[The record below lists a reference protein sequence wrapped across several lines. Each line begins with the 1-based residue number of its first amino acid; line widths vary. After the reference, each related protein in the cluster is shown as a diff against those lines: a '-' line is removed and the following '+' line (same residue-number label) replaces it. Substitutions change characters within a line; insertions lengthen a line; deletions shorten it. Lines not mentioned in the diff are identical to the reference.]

1 MTLIV
6 AVANADQIIQVSDRR
21 LTCNTRLVDEAAN
34 KAGHAICDDAS
45 FLYSFTGLAKAANH
59 LTSRWLPEALHD
71 AARKGHCFHEIA
83 VAFAEEATQY
93 FQATPGIRGL
103 PAVSQRLTVM
113 FTGYRSDGHIV
124 SALISNFQDFT
135 NFINYPAANR
145 VFSSYVESSI
155 VPAAENPTV
164 IQVVG
169 QFGAFTRGDES
180 QLRLMLA
187 QRAPAEGIRQKAIAI
202 VQDLSD
208 RPASSGTVGKRL
220 STARLNRVAPLAPV
234 VGYSSDVVE
243 NGMPLIDQV
252 NLCTDAPQF
261 VIADCKINAPSL
273 VVFPRVHR
281 NAPCPCGS
289 SKKYKHCHR
298 Y

>member
-21 LTCNTRLVDEAAN
+21 LTYNTRLVDDAAN

-45 FLYSFTGLAKAANH
+45 FLYSFTGLARATKH
-59 LTSRWLPEALHD
+59 STSHWLPEALYD
-71 AARKGHCFHEIA
+71 GAQKGHCFHEI
-83 VAFAEEATQY
+83 VEAFAEVATQY
-93 FQATPGIRGL
+93 FESTPDIRGL
-103 PAVSQRLTVM
+103 PAASRRLTVM
-113 FTGYRSDGHIV
+113 FTGYRNDGHIV

-135 NFINYPAANR
+135 NCISYPAANR
-145 VFSSYVESSI
+145 VFTSFIESSV
-155 VPAAENPTV
+155 VPAEANPTM

-169 QFGAFTRGDES
+169 QFGAFTNEDES
-180 QLRLMLA
+180 QLRLMLEA
-187 QRAPAEGIRQKAIAI
+187 RAPAEAVRQKAIAI
-202 VQDLSD
+202 VQDVAD
-208 RPASSGTVGKRL
+208 RTASSGTVGKRL
-220 STARLNRVAPLAPV
+220 STARLNRVDRLAPV

-243 NGMPLIDQV
+243 SGMPLIDQV
-252 NLCTDAPQF
+252 NLCTGAPKF
-261 VIADCKINAPSL
+261 IIADCQINATSP

-289 SKKYKHCHR
+289 GKKYRHCHR